1 MSVCFL
7 PSRSKEFCVCVCVC
21 VCTHMHVCMQA
32 AVQGR

>member
-7 PSRSKEFCVCVCVC
+7 LSRSKEFYVCVC